1 MPPPPDGK
9 LGFFVTSSS
18 TGRFPVAASRAAGG
32 RVDAGSWAELADAG
46 VFDLRRPEESGG
58 LGLGTTDAAVVFDE
72 LGRGLVAGPLVW
84 SHLAAGILP
93 AGVVGGIE
101 RPAGAEPVLVEYLGD
116 LDALVVLDADGVWA
130 VDPHA
135 LAAQPLAPFDP
146 LTPVWA
152 IAGLLPAGT
161 VGGIERPAG
170 AEPVLVEYLGDLDAL
185 VVLDAEGVW
194 AVDPHPLAAHP
205 LAPLDPLTPVWTVA
219 ELPTGDRV
227 GSADDAS
234 RWRLEG
240 AALTAA
246 LLAGVA
252 AGACELTVAYA
263 RERRQFGRPVG
274 SFQAVKHALADMLV
288 RAEMARVQ
296 AYAAA
301 AHVDEPDVADTV
313 RAVAAAKLVAGDAA
327 LQNGKAAIQLHGGMG
342 MTWEVDAHLF
352 LKRAWVLDA
361 SFGAVDEQA
370 EAVALRVLR

>member
-1 MPPPPDGK
+1 VDFQLTALQEELRDTTRK
-9 LGFFVTSSS
+9 LC

-32 RVDAGSWAELADAG
+32 RVDSAGWIELVDAG
-46 VFDLRRPEESGG
+46 VFDLRRSEDAGG
-58 LGLGTTDAAVVFDE
+58 LGLGTTDAAVVFEE
-72 LGRGLVAGPLVW
+72 LGRGLVPGPLVW

-93 AGVVGGIE
+93 AAVVGGIE
-101 RPAGAEPVLVEYLGD
+101 RPPAGAPVLVEHLGD
-116 LDALVVLDADGVWA
+116 LEALVVLDGEGVWV
-130 VDPHA
+130 VDPD
-135 LAAQPLAPFDP
+135 LVAARPLAPFDP

-152 IAGLLPAGT
+152 LAGLPRG
-161 VGGIERPAG
+161 E
-170 AEPVLVEYLGDLDAL
+170 
-185 VVLDAEGVW
+185 
-194 AVDPHPLAAHP
+194 
-205 LAPLDPLTPVWTVA
+205 
-219 ELPTGDRV
+219 RV
-227 GSADDAS
+227 GSADEAA
-234 RWRLEG
+234 RWRLDG

-246 LLAGVA
+246 MLAGVA
-252 AGACELTVAYA
+252 AGACESTVAYA

-342 MTWEVDAHLF
+342 MTWEVDSHLY

-361 SFGAVDEQA
+361 SFGAADAQA

>member
-1 MPPPPDGK
+1 MDFQLTALQEELRDTTRK
-9 LGFFVTSSS
+9 LCA
-18 TGRFPVAASRAAGG
+18 GRFPVAASRAAGG

-72 LGRGLVAGPLVW
+72 LGRGLVPGPLVW
-84 SHLAAGILP
+84 THLA
-93 AGVVGGIE
+93 
-101 RPAGAEPVLVEYLGD
+101 
-116 LDALVVLDADGVWA
+116 
-130 VDPHA
+130 
-135 LAAQPLAPFDP
+135 
-146 LTPVWA
+146 
-152 IAGLLPAGT
+152 AGLLPAGT

-288 RAEMARVQ
+288 RAETARVQ

-361 SFGAVDEQA
+361 SFGSADAQA